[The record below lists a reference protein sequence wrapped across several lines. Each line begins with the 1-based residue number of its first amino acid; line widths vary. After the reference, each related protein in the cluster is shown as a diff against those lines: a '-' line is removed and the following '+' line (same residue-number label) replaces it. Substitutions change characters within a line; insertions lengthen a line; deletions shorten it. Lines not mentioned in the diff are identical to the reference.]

1 MEEKQQLK
9 ANYTPLWPVP
19 FGWSNIGEK
28 YRELNKRLV
37 EDIETE
43 RGLDEG
49 KGGTFKNND
58 LGWQSKNT
66 MEQKYTSFSELVP
79 IIKSI
84 ATPIMHRSG
93 LHESVTSNVKN
104 LWANVILGRGGYS
117 FPHTHGQGDTLW
129 TGVYYPKGLH
139 DIEDLDVMETNDY
152 FKNGVTDNGGILV
165 IKDGNISKEL
175 VKAPPPANQ
184 SSAYER
190 NFSITPRESVLVM
203 FPAWVEHMVTPTEN
217 DEKRYSISFG
227 IFRQKS
233 LVETKEAF
241 PGPETQ
247 SADTMGWATSE
258 SNENKIVDNVGI
270 VQSEDDDPTPIE
282 KE

>member
-1 MEEKQQLK
+1 MEKK
-9 ANYTPLWPVP
+9 KITAHYTPIWPTP
-19 FGWSNIGEK
+19 FGWANFGEDL
-28 YRELNKRLV
+28 RELNKKLV
-37 EDIETE
+37 NDIEKE
-43 RGLDEG
+43 RSLDKG
-49 KGGTFKNND
+49 KNGTFTNNK

-66 MEQKYTSFSELVP
+66 MEYRYDSFRQLLP
-79 IIKSI
+79 KIKAI
-84 ATPIMHRSG
+84 ATPLMQHSG
-93 LHESVTSNVKN
+93 LPSNVTADVAN
-104 LWANVILGRGGYS
+104 LWANVILGNGGYA

-184 SSAYER
+184 STAYER
-190 NFSITPRESVLVM
+190 NFSITPRESLLVM

-217 DEKRYSISFG
+217 NEKRYSISFG

-247 SADTMGWATSE
+247 SADTMGWVTSE
-258 SNENKIVDNVGI
+258 SNENKIVDDVGI
-270 VQSEDDDPTPIE
+270 VQSEDNNITPIE